1 MRVLFVHKPVAM
13 ISNHLVPL
21 GWALRAAGHEVR
33 FACQTGGAQVI
44 TEAGHT
50 AVPLGTYSDPQ
61 RFALAQMYP
70 DLLEAQ
76 RQRGLPGPYDVVTD
90 PAKATWDYLLPETRE
105 VVSSVYRWEN
115 FPILRDLVDFARF
128 WGPDLVIWEPTAYA
142 APIAA
147 KACGAA
153 HARLLYT
160 IDIHGVTREHYLRL
174 KEQQPEGQRE
184 DPLAEWLD
192 GYARKY
198 GSEFSE
204 DMTTGHFT
212 IDQFPRSLQIEASD
226 LHYVRSQFVPYNGTS
241 VVPRWL
247 WEAPQRPRVA
257 LTLGRS
263 ATESFD
269 GYAVDVQEILDALAD
284 LDIELVATIAEKEQA
299 KLTRIPDN
307 TRILP
312 FVPLHA
318 LAPTCSAVIHHAGA
332 ATLAT
337 VSRYAVPQLSI
348 PLHHDQPAL
357 ADLLDQTNAA
367 LSIHNDHATG
377 PAIRHAVQRLL
388 AEPAFQ
394 QGATRLA
401 DEIRALPTP
410 NELVPTLEK
419 LTAEHRTRPSQP

>member
-1 MRVLFVHKPVAM
+1 MRILFVTCPFTTIYHYAVTT
-13 ISNHLVPL
+13 
-21 GWALRAAGHEVR
+21 GWALRTAGHDVR
-33 FACQTGGAQVI
+33 YACPPAFADAI
-44 TEAGHT
+44 TQAGHT
-50 AVPLGTYSDPQ
+50 AVPLGLGYDPM
-61 RFALAQMYP
+61 RLANLYP
-70 DLLEAQ
+70 DKTEA
-76 RQRGLPGPYDVVTD
+76 RRRAVATPYDAALF
-90 PAKATWDYLLPETRE
+90 PAKGTWEYLRDGYSGTIPEHQH
-105 VVSSVYRWEN
+105 EN
-115 FPILRDLVDFARF
+115 FPIIRELVAYARY
-128 WGPDLVIWEPTAYA
+128 WEPDLVIWDPLKLAG
-142 APIAA
+142 PIAA

-153 HARLLYT
+153 HARLLFGLDVY
-160 IDIHGVTREHYLRL
+160 GVTREHYLRL

-257 LTLGRS
+257 LTLGNS
-263 ATESFD
+263 AVNFYQ
-269 GYAVDVQEILDALAD
+269 GYAVNVQEILDALAD

-332 ATLAT
+332 GTVPT
-337 VSRYAVPQLSI
+337 VSRYGVPQVSL
-348 PLHHDQPAL
+348 PLEYDEPAL
-357 ADLLDQTNAA
+357 ADRLAATGAA
-367 LSIHNDHATG
+367 LTVNANHASGQVVRDALQRLIGEPSFAQAAARLGEEMRAAPSPARLVPVLEELTARHRATG
-377 PAIRHAVQRLL
+377 
-388 AEPAFQ
+388 
-394 QGATRLA
+394 G
-401 DEIRALPTP
+401 
-410 NELVPTLEK
+410 
-419 LTAEHRTRPSQP
+419 